1 MWSFGA
7 VRGTDDCKRLPS
19 LGNAHLFALDN
30 PIGNLGETVSKIG
43 YRGCFHDTKCIMNL
57 HVVKEASLG
66 LRTRFC
72 CLALT
77 FMASLSEIQLVCLT
91 FFIKFAHYAALL

>member
-1 MWSFGA
+1 VWSFGA

-19 LGNAHLFALDN
+19 LGNGHFFALDN
-30 PIGNLGETVSKIG
+30 PIGNLGETIPKIG
-43 YRGCFHDTKCIMNL
+43 YRGCFHDMNP